1 MQEQKHSVAEGFYQ
15 EILAHHKDN
24 LPALLKLAALKQLDG
39 DEAAMLG
46 YLERGMEANPEAYQ
60 PRLVL
65 ARYHLSKGRPE
76 KVAVL
81 LSGLNVGVGN
91 PEVLHLLGQA
101 QLAQE
106 DFHSAQA
113 SFEKLLSL
121 KPNAAKGHYLLARA
135 YEGAGRHQDVEAALR
150 KAIELAPEYIEPR
163 VALARLLLKQK
174 DNEAFVQQLGKLE
187 ALAPDSPVIWQLQIA
202 RAKLKGDETAVLAV
216 YKKAYQQ
223 RPDTSTLLGLAGQK
237 LARDDKDG
245 ALGLYR
251 SWLTDHP
258 GDVSVSLALANLQIK
273 MNDTAAAI
281 TQYRQVLD
289 NDRDNL
295 IALNNL
301 AWFLRDSE
309 PKQAVNYA
317 LRAVEIDGESAAVQD
332 TLAMALLADGQLK
345 EAKNAIAKALGKT
358 PDDSSMRYHRVLINL
373 ASGQKSSGLS
383 ELKRLLKTQEPF
395 PERNEAEALMVRIS
409 PGL

>member
-1 MQEQKHSVAEGFYQ
+1 
-15 EILAHHKDN
+15 
-24 LPALLKLAALKQLDG
+24 
-39 DEAAMLG
+39 
-46 YLERGMEANPEAYQ
+46 
-60 PRLVL
+60 
-65 ARYHLSKGRPE
+65 
-76 KVAVL
+76 
-81 LSGLNVGVGN
+81 
-91 PEVLHLLGQA
+91 LHLLGQA